1 MPGFMSDHPSILF
14 VCLGNICRS
23 PLAEAALRAAATKAG
38 IAMEVASAGT
48 ADYHVGDP
56 PDLRAIAEARR
67 HGIDISQ
74 YQGRQ
79 LQMRDFTRFT
89 HILALDEE
97 NLADIQSRAPTE
109 ITARLGLLMDA
120 VPGREGGSVA
130 DPYNGDAEDFS
141 RTWSDVSLAAEA
153 LVKRFA
159 R

>member
-1 MPGFMSDHPSILF
+1 MSDHPSILF

-56 PDLRAIAEARR
+56 PDPRAIAEARR

-74 YQGRQ
+74 YQGCQ

-97 NLADIQSRAPTE
+97 NLADITRRAPAE
-109 ITARLGLLMDA
+109 VSARLGLLMDA
-120 VPGREGGSVA
+120 VPGRKGDSVA
-130 DPYNGDAEDFS
+130 DPYQGNAEDFS
-141 RTWSDVSLAAEA
+141 RTWHDVSLAADA
-153 LVKRFA
+153 LVKQFA
-159 R
+159 D